1 MASAARSRRAPA
13 ALRNRLRKIADLL
26 SSSYGRPR
34 PHRTDPL
41 DSLIQ
46 TVLSQNTSDVNS
58 ERAFASLKCVF
69 PTWER
74 AAAARPEAIERAIR
88 SGGLARTKSR
98 RILELLAAVRR
109 LEGRLDLRALQQL
122 DASEAE
128 ARLRGLPGVGPKTR
142 ACVLLFALGK
152 HAFPVDT
159 HVQRVTRRLGLVD
172 EKTSAERAHE
182 ILGPAVPR
190 GRALDLHLN
199 LIRLGRELCRA
210 RAPRCVACTL
220 RRLCPACRPRL

>member
-1 MASAARSRRAPA
+1 MASAAVSRRAPA
-13 ALRNRLRKIADLL
+13 VLRKRLRTIAELL
-26 SSSYGRPR
+26 ASTYGRPR
-34 PHRTDPL
+34 RRRTDPL

-58 ERAFASLKCVF
+58 ERAFASLKSVF
-69 PTWER
+69 RTWER
-74 AAAARPEAIERAIR
+74 AAAARPATIERAIR

-98 RILELLAAVRR
+98 RILGLLAAVRR
-109 LEGRLDLRALQQL
+109 REGRLDLRALRQL

-159 HVQRVTRRLGLVD
+159 HVRRVTHRLGLVD

-190 GRALDLHLN
+190 GRALDLHVN
-199 LIRLGRELCRA
+199 LIRLGRELCQA
-210 RAPRCVACTL
+210 RAPRCAACPL
-220 RRLCPACRPRL
+220 RRLCPACGPSL

>member
-1 MASAARSRRAPA
+1 MPLARSSGGRR
-13 ALRNRLRKIADLL
+13 RLRKLADLL
-26 SSSYGRPR
+26 AAAYGRPR
-34 PHRTDPL
+34 RRRVDAL

-58 ERAFASLKCVF
+58 DRAFASLKAAF
-69 PTWER
+69 PTWEK
-74 AAAARPEAIERAIR
+74 AAAARPRAIETAIR

-98 RILELLAAVRR
+98 RILKLLLAVRQR
-109 LEGRLDLRALQQL
+109 EGRLDLSALQEL
-122 DASEAE
+122 DAREAD

-159 HVQRVTRRLGLVD
+159 HVQRVTRRLGLID

-182 ILGPAVPR
+182 ILGPQVPR

-210 RAPRCVACTL
+210 RAPRCAACTL
-220 RRLCPACRPRL
+220 RRMCPSCGHAA